1 MSSKPTI
8 YISKKC
14 KYCIE
19 LIKILRSRPDIRG
32 NFLIISIDENPFPN
46 YVKAVPCMVSGD
58 EMYNATEIFGML
70 EESNDG
76 STGNSNGP
84 PPQKG
89 ECSVGGGGGGGGGEP
104 QCDINGYCNDGSCL
118 GFSSLEGENS
128 NTLDTFYSTIEEKN
142 TNQNISHGGK
152 DEYKSSKQASF
163 DSDYERMMSERG
175 ELNGGGQQ
183 PMMNF
188 AR

>member
-19 LIKILRSRPDIRG
+19 LIKILRGRPDIRG
-32 NFLIISIDENPFPN
+32 NFLIVSIDENPFPN
-46 YVKAVPCMVSGD
+46 YIKAVPCMVSGD
-58 EMYNATEIFGML
+58 EMYSATEIFGML

-76 STGNSNGP
+76 SSGP
-84 PPQKG
+84 SQQKG
-89 ECSVGGGGGGGGGEP
+89 ECSVGGGGGGGEP
-104 QCDINGYCNDGSCL
+104 QCDINGYCSDGSCL
-118 GFSSLEGENS
+118 AFSSLEEDNS
-128 NTLDTFYSTIEEKN
+128 NTLDTYYSTIEETKS
-142 TNQNISHGGK
+142 NQNISHGGK
-152 DEYKSSKQASF
+152 DEYKNTKQASF

-175 ELNGGGQQ
+175 ELNGGGQ
-183 PMMNF
+183 PHMMNF